1 MKKGKKSVI
10 LIVIVIGML
19 GFSAN
24 AWAQFPFY
32 DIETFPVCYDSAG
45 VRVTLQKVD
54 LYVLGR
60 DDIAKSLYF
69 DRSGAEVVPA
79 DSLLLDGT
87 CYEAVTDTIVLAT
100 TFESSFAGGDYT
112 INENTW
118 DVISIVNLGV
128 TTQLVTVQGGAI
140 RMLPGERYLFVSSF
154 DEQKRLV
161 LRNPEIE
168 ISQGVA
174 GVNNLRV
181 YMERK

>member
-1 MKKGKKSVI
+1 MKSAKSF
-10 LIVIVIGML
+10 LIVINLL
-19 GFSAN
+19 GILSPL
-24 AWAQFPFY
+24 WAQFPFY

-69 DRSGAEVVPA
+69 DRSGTEVVPA
-79 DSLLLDGT
+79 DSLLLDGP
-87 CYEAVTDTIVLAT
+87 CFEAVTDTIALIS
-100 TFESSFAGGDYT
+100 TFESSFSISNYT
-112 INENTW
+112 INEDTW
-118 DVISIVNLGV
+118 DVVSIVNLGA

-140 RMLPGERYLFVSSF
+140 RMLPGERYLFTSSF

-161 LRNPEIE
+161 LRNPEIV
-168 ISQGVA
+168 ISQGIA
-174 GVNNLRV
+174 ALNNLRV